1 MKARNPLIVVLAGPD
16 LEPVSELLKKMFRKN
31 GDRVFDTTNYR
42 YEWHK
47 AAHAAGVGV
56 RDPK

>member
-1 MKARNPLIVVLAGPD
+1 MIVVLAGPD